1 MVCNQ
6 SSASR
11 ATTDETARSAQARN
25 FRSSC
30 SAVGGASDQGQV
42 FGGKGTGLT
51 NARRFW
57 MALVIVGILALSI
70 LVAVA
75 LIYFREHMLR
85 MGNWGYLGVFAAEMG
100 NSAAIIIP
108 TPGPVV
114 TLAMASILNPVL
126 VGLIGGVA
134 ASVGEL
140 FGYVVGAS
148 GRRALEGSRIH
159 DRLQALPQHR
169 IGPTLFL
176 LAALPMPFD
185 VAGIWAG
192 AIHYSPRRFM
202 LYVTAGKII
211 KVTSV
216 AFVGY
221 YGIGWLLRSLG

>member
-1 MVCNQ
+1 MQ
-6 SSASR
+6 QAITIAPPPIGHPSASHEY
-11 ATTDETARSAQARN
+11 ATPN
-25 FRSSC
+25 
-30 SAVGGASDQGQV
+30 ASDQGQA
-42 FGGKGTGLT
+42 FDGKGTGLT
-51 NARRFW
+51 NARRLW
-57 MALVIVGILALSI
+57 MALVIVGTLALSI

-108 TPGPVV
+108 TPGPIV
-114 TLAMASILNPVL
+114 TLTMASILNPVL
-126 VGLIGGVA
+126 VGLIGGI
-134 ASVGEL
+134 ASSAGEL

-148 GRRALEGSRIH
+148 GRRVFEGNRIL

-176 LAALPMPFD
+176 FAALPLPFD

-211 KVTSV
+211 KVTSI

-221 YGIGWLLRSLG
+221 YGIGWLFGSLG